1 MKKVLILTAERTGTG
16 HKSAANAIEK
26 ELKSLGYETKQ
37 IDCFNM
43 LKGFLGKMLENS
55 YIPITTKCPMLFYI
69 PYLLFSQTF
78 PNILHFFIYLNSK
91 KRFKKEF
98 NEYKPDLIISVHSMF
113 TKSISKIIKKENLN
127 IPFYID
133 VIDLVK
139 PPKVWMDK
147 RAEVT
152 FVPTEEVKQDYIKNG
167 FEANKII
174 VAGFPIRSDIERR
187 KTPKKIEDKINIL
200 MVNPS
205 VNLEKNLKYVN
216 EISRLSRYFYEL
228 SDEKK
233 KIIDINVICG
243 RDKRMYDALIKEQIN
258 GKISKDIR
266 IHSFVNNMNEYLE
279 NAHILLT
286 KAGPNMM
293 LEGERSGTA
302 VIVTGHVRGQENKNY
317 EYIEKN
323 KFGFKCE
330 NPNEIYDKLKV
341 FIENK
346 ELEKCLKN
354 VLNSDCS
361 NGDKII
367 AKYIDEVTFRD
378 GGKK

>member
-1 MKKVLILTAERTGTG
+1 MKKILILTAERTGTG

-43 LKGFLGKMLENS
+43 LKGFLGKLLENS
-55 YIPITTKCPMLFYI
+55 YIPITTKCPILFYI
-69 PYLLFSQTF
+69 PYLLFSQAF
-78 PNILHFFIYLNSK
+78 PSMLHFFLYINSK

-98 NEYKPDLIISVHSMF
+98 SEYKPDLIISVHSMF
-113 TKSISKIIKKENLN
+113 TKAISKIIKKENLN

-139 PPKVWMDK
+139 PPRVWMDK
-147 RAEVT
+147 RAEIT
-152 FVPTEEVKQDYIKNG
+152 FVPTEEVKQDYIRKG
-167 FEANKII
+167 FEENKII
-174 VAGFPIRSDIERR
+174 VCGFPIRSDIERR
-187 KTPKKIEDKINIL
+187 KTPKIIEEKINIL

-205 VNLEKNLKYVN
+205 VNLEKNIKYVK
-216 EISRLSRYFYEL
+216 EISRLSNFFCEL
-228 SDEKK
+228 PNEYRRT
-233 KIIDINVICG
+233 IDINVICG
-243 RDKRMYDALIKEQIN
+243 RDKKMYDSLIKEQKD
-258 GKISKDIR
+258 GKISEDVQ

-302 VIVTGHVRGQENKNY
+302 VVVTGHIQGQENKNY
-317 EYIEKN
+317 EYVVKN

-330 NPNEIYDKLKV
+330 NPNEIYEKLKE

-346 ELEKCLKN
+346 ELDKCLNN

-367 AKYIDEVTFRD
+367 AKYIDEVTFGD

>member
-1 MKKVLILTAERTGTG
+1 MAERTGTG

-43 LKGFLGKMLENS
+43 LKGFFGKMLENS
-55 YIPITTKCPMLFYI
+55 YIPVTTKSPILFYI
-69 PYLLFSQTF
+69 SYLLFSQIF
-78 PNILHFFIYLNSK
+78 ADVLHFFFFFYSK

-113 TKSISKIIKKENLN
+113 TKSISKIIKKEKLN

-139 PPKVWMDK
+139 PPNIWMDK
-147 RAEVT
+147 RAEIT
-152 FVPTEEVKQDYIKNG
+152 FVPTEEVKQDYIKKG
-167 FEANKII
+167 FEEDKVI
-174 VAGFPIRSDIERR
+174 VSGFPIRSDIERR
-187 KTPKKIEDKINIL
+187 KTPKKIYDKINIL

-205 VNLEKNLKYVN
+205 VNLKKNIKYVK
-216 EISRLSRYFYEL
+216 EISRLSSYFCEL
-228 SDEKK
+228 PNEDRKT
-233 KIIDINVICG
+233 IDINVVCG
-243 RDKRMYDALIKEQIN
+243 RDKRMYKALIMEQKN
-258 GKISKDIR
+258 GKISEDIQ

-302 VIVTGHVRGQENKNY
+302 VIVTGHIQGQENKNY
-317 EYIEKN
+317 EYVVKN

-330 NPNEIYDKLKV
+330 NPNEIYEKLKS

-346 ELEKCLKN
+346 ELDECLNN

-367 AKYIDEVTFRD
+367 ANYIDEVTFGD

>member
-1 MKKVLILTAERTGTG
+1 MKKVLILMAERTGTG

-26 ELKSLGYETKQ
+26 QLKSLGYETKQ

-55 YIPITTKCPMLFYI
+55 YIPITIKCPILFYI
-69 PYLLFSQTF
+69 TYLLFSQAF
-78 PNILHFFIYLNSK
+78 PSMLHFFLYINSK

-98 NEYKPDLIISVHSMF
+98 SEYKPDLIISVHSMF
-113 TKSISKIIKKENLN
+113 TKAISKIIKKENLN

-139 PPKVWMDK
+139 PPRVWMDK
-147 RAEVT
+147 RAEIT
-152 FVPTEEVKQDYIKNG
+152 FVPTEEVKQDYIRKG
-167 FEANKII
+167 FEENKII
-174 VAGFPIRSDIERR
+174 VSGFPIRSDIERR
-187 KTPKKIEDKINIL
+187 KTPKIIEEKINIL

-205 VNLEKNLKYVN
+205 VNLKKNIKYVK
-216 EISRLSRYFYEL
+216 EISRLSNYFCEL
-228 SDEKK
+228 SNEYRKT
-233 KIIDINVICG
+233 IDINVICG
-243 RDKRMYDALIKEQIN
+243 RDKRMYDALINEQKN
-258 GKISKDIR
+258 GRISEDIQ

-302 VIVTGHVRGQENKNY
+302 IIVTGHIQGQENKNY
-317 EYIEKN
+317 EYVVKN

-330 NPNEIYDKLKV
+330 NPNEIYDKLKS

-346 ELEKCLKN
+346 ELDECLKN

-367 AKYIDEVTFRD
+367 ANYIDEVTFGD

>member
-1 MKKVLILTAERTGTG
+1 MKKVLILMAERTGTG
-16 HKSAANAIEK
+16 HKSAANAIEM

-55 YIPITTKCPMLFYI
+55 YIPVTTKSPILFYI
-69 PYLLFSQTF
+69 SYLLFSQIF
-78 PNILHFFIYLNSK
+78 ADVLHFFLYINSK

-98 NEYKPDLIISVHSMF
+98 SEYKPDLIISVHSMF
-113 TKSISKIIKKENLN
+113 TKSISKIIKKEKLN

-139 PPKVWMDK
+139 PPNIWMDR
-147 RAEVT
+147 RAKIT
-152 FVPTEEVKQDYIKNG
+152 FVPTEEVKQDYIKKG
-167 FEANKII
+167 FEEDKVI
-174 VAGFPIRSDIERR
+174 VSGFPIRSDIERR
-187 KTPKKIEDKINIL
+187 KTSKIVEDKINIL

-205 VNLEKNLKYVN
+205 VNLKKNIKYVK
-216 EISRLSRYFYEL
+216 EISRLSNYFCEL
-228 SDEKK
+228 PNEYRKT
-233 KIIDINVICG
+233 IDINVICG
-243 RDKRMYDALIKEQIN
+243 RDKKMYDTLIKEQKD
-258 GKISKDIR
+258 GKISEDVQ

-302 VIVTGHVRGQENKNY
+302 VVVTGHIQGQENKNY
-317 EYIEKN
+317 EYVEKN

-330 NPNEIYDKLKV
+330 NPNEIYEKLKA

-346 ELEKCLKN
+346 ELDKCLKN

-367 AKYIDEVTFRD
+367 ANYIDEVTFGD

>member
-113 TKSISKIIKKENLN
+113 TKSISEIIKKENLN

-216 EISRLSRYFYEL
+216 EISRLSSYFYEL

>member
-55 YIPITTKCPMLFYI
+55 YIPVTTKSPILFYI
-69 PYLLFSQTF
+69 SYLLFSQIF
-78 PNILHFFIYLNSK
+78 ADVLHFFLYINSK

-113 TKSISKIIKKENLN
+113 TKSISKIIKKEKLN

-139 PPKVWMDK
+139 PPRVWMDK
-147 RAEVT
+147 RADVT
-152 FVPTEEVKQDYIKNG
+152 FVPTEEVKQDYIRKG
-167 FEANKII
+167 FGEDKII
-174 VAGFPIRSDIERR
+174 VSGFPIRSDIERR

-205 VNLEKNLKYVN
+205 VNLKKNIKYVK
-216 EISRLSRYFYEL
+216 EIARLSNYFCEL
-228 SDEKK
+228 PNEYRKT
-233 KIIDINVICG
+233 IDINVVCG
-243 RDKRMYDALIKEQIN
+243 RDKRMYDALIKEQKN
-258 GKISKDIR
+258 GRISEDIQ

-302 VIVTGHVRGQENKNY
+302 VIVTGHIQGQENKNY
-317 EYIEKN
+317 EYVEKN

-330 NPNEIYDKLKV
+330 NPSEIYDKLKS

-346 ELEKCLKN
+346 ELDECLKN

-367 AKYIDEVTFRD
+367 ANYIDEVTFGD

>member
-26 ELKSLGYETKQ
+26 ELNSLGYETKQ

-55 YIPITTKCPMLFYI
+55 YIPVTIKCPTLFYI
-69 PYLLFSQTF
+69 TYLIFSQAF
-78 PNILHFFIYLNSK
+78 PSMLHFFLYINSK

-147 RAEVT
+147 RAEIT

-167 FEANKII
+167 FEENKVI
-174 VAGFPIRSDIERR
+174 VSGFPIRSDIERR
-187 KTPKKIEDKINIL
+187 KTPKIIEDKINIL

-216 EISRLSRYFYEL
+216 EISRLKNYFYEL
-228 SDEKK
+228 SNEKK

-243 RDKRMYDALIKEQIN
+243 RDKKMFDSLIKEQKN
-258 GKISKDIR
+258 GKISNEIK
-266 IHSFVNNMNEYLE
+266 IHSFVKNMNEYLE

-302 VIVTGHVRGQENKNY
+302 VIVTGHIKGQENKNY
-317 EYIEKN
+317 EYVEKN
-323 KFGFKCE
+323 KFGFRCE
-330 NPNEIYDKLKV
+330 NPNEIYDKLKP
-341 FIENK
+341 FIEDK
-346 ELEKCLKN
+346 ELDECLKN

-367 AKYIDEVTFRD
+367 AKYIDEVTFFD

>member
-55 YIPITTKCPMLFYI
+55 YIPITTKCPILFYI
-69 PYLLFSQTF
+69 PYLLFSQAF
-78 PNILHFFIYLNSK
+78 PSMLHFFLYINSK

-98 NEYKPDLIISVHSMF
+98 SEYRPDLIISVHSMF

-139 PPKVWMDK
+139 PPRVWMDK

-152 FVPTEEVKQDYIKNG
+152 FVPTEDVKQDYIKKG
-167 FEANKII
+167 FYERKVI
-174 VAGFPIRSDIERR
+174 VSGFPIRSDIERR

-205 VNLEKNLKYVN
+205 VNLKKNIKYVK
-216 EISRLSRYFYEL
+216 EISRLSNFFCEL
-228 SDEKK
+228 PNGYRRT
-233 KIIDINVICG
+233 IDINVICG
-243 RDKRMYDALIKEQIN
+243 RDKRMYDALINEQKN
-258 GKISKDIR
+258 GRISEDIQ
-266 IHSFVNNMNEYLE
+266 IHSFVNNMNEFLE

-302 VIVTGHVRGQENKNY
+302 VVVTGHIQGQENKNY
-317 EYIEKN
+317 EYVVKN

-330 NPNEIYDKLKV
+330 NPNEIYEKLKE

-346 ELEKCLKN
+346 ELDECLKN

-367 AKYIDEVTFRD
+367 ANYIDEVTFRD